1 MKNQFAFVYQATITW
16 YDIDDGES
24 RHYRIAGL
32 GFCTDFTDAV
42 RQIEEKEGD
51 TLESIE
57 HLELLGEKGDT
68 IIEIPSAWVKRIID
82 RDPLELEKYTKEV

>member
-1 MKNQFAFVYQATITW
+1 MKNQFAFVYQATVAW
-16 YDIDDGES
+16 YDADEGKS

-57 HLELLGEKGDT
+57 HLELLGDNGDT
-68 IIEIPSAWVKRIID
+68 LIEIPSPWVKRLID